1 MQDRKQNSRFSL
13 AWIAGLVGVV
23 ILVGGGTA
31 WWAKQSLNK
40 TDNLVNPSKTGSKTE
55 QIEPNQTDKNSQK
68 PSIEEQQRKLE
79 IAWLDTSGTS
89 VKVVSK
95 TKSFPKSAD
104 KKVVLEDAFK
114 QLLTGPENATEYTT
128 TIPEGTQLMDL
139 EVTPEGVK
147 VNLSQQFVT
156 GGGSASMSSRLAQ
169 VIYTASSLNGD
180 TPIWIN
186 VEGKPLENL
195 GGEGVTISQPM
206 TRQEFDNN
214 FKL

>member
-1 MQDRKQNSRFSL
+1 MQDRKQNFRFSL
-13 AWIAGLVGVV
+13 AWLAGLVGVIV
-23 ILVGGGTA
+23 LVGGGTA

-40 TDNLVNPSKTGSKTE
+40 ADNLSGTSKNGSKTE
-55 QIEPNQTDKNSQK
+55 QVEPNQTGDNSQK
-68 PSIEEQQRKLE
+68 PSIEREQKQLE

-89 VKVVSK
+89 VKLVSK
-95 TKSFPKSAD
+95 TKSFPKTANQ
-104 KKVVLEDAFK
+104 KNVLEDAFT
-114 QLLTGPENATEYTT
+114 QLLAGPDNTVDYTT
-128 TIPEGTQLMDL
+128 TIPEGTKLMNL
-139 EVTPEGVK
+139 EVTSEGVK
-147 VNLSQQFVT
+147 VNLSQQFVS

-169 VIYTASSLNGD
+169 VIYTASSLKGD

-206 TRQEFDNN
+206 TRQEFDTN